1 MATINVRRLADD
13 QVQRLKQSAARNNRS
28 LESEVRHILQSAIE
42 SDEAAER
49 AAFRVLAAKLRNK
62 TAARTQTPA
71 ETLIR
76 ADRDSEHRL

>member
-28 LESEVRHILQSAIE
+28 LESEVRHILQHAIE
-42 SDEAAER
+42 NDEAVARDVFRAR
-49 AAFRVLAAKLRNK
+49 AARLRNK
-62 TAARTQTPA
+62 TATRTQTPS